1 MDINKYLDEQV
12 VFIMPNNIKK
22 QILKNVDKL
31 VNIKFYTKDE
41 IKRKLLFDY
50 DQKAIHYLALKY
62 NYKIDICKMYLNN
75 MYYVDDKKYES
86 DKLNNLVAM
95 KKDLLDKGL
104 LTLDNLFLK
113 NIKDKKVIVYG
124 YDYIDR
130 FFKKLLDKISLYT
143 DVEIIKKEKINS
155 PLKKVYEFNDIEE
168 EVSFVASSICKLI
181 DNGVDINNIK
191 LGNISND
198 YISLIDRIFNFYN
211 IPLCLNNNISIYST
225 EIGITF
231 LNLFSECNNLQ
242 ESLDKLLNLYN
253 INEVNNMNIYNK
265 LINIC
270 NKYIG
275 LDNIENILID
285 DLKNTFINDI
295 KLNNAV
301 EIIDLKDN
309 FTLSKKYVFILNFNQ
324 GSMPV
329 VYQDIDYISDDIKH
343 EIDIEVT
350 PLKNK
355 IEREVCRNIIEGLDN
370 VVITYK
376 LMSQGEEY
384 YPSSLITD
392 LNLEVIKGAK
402 RDLNISYSEY
412 YDKLLLSKKLDRF
425 SKYDELEDDTGILF
439 YNYQDINY
447 KIYDNQFK
455 GINNE
460 KLINYLKPNLK
471 LSYSSLND
479 YFECAFRYYV
489 NHIMKLKSKDEAF
502 YLTIGNLFHY
512 ILSIAF
518 TSDFDFDNEWSS
530 YLKGLELSSG
540 EEFLLVKLKRELKF
554 VIDVIR
560 KQKKL
565 STFNKEL
572 YEQKIYVNLPNKIDV
587 TFSGYI
593 DKIMYNDDTETK
605 VAIVDYKTGN
615 TEIKL
620 NNIMHGLNMQLP
632 CYLYLISNYKKFND
646 PVFVGFYLQE
656 ILHNEINYDPKKNY
670 EDRKANSLKL
680 SGYTI
685 DEENLIESFDQ
696 SYAESRLIKGLKLTK
711 NGFSAYSKLL
721 SRSRMKELIKIV
733 EEKINEASSN
743 ILNGK
748 FDVNPKRIDGKNISC
763 TYCPMRDLCYMRDNN
778 IVTLNTS
785 DNSKV
790 GGDISD

>member
-425 SKYDELEDDTGILF
+425 SKYE
-439 YNYQDINY
+439 
-447 KIYDNQFK
+447 
-455 GINNE
+455 
-460 KLINYLKPNLK
+460 
-471 LSYSSLND
+471 
-479 YFECAFRYYV
+479 
-489 NHIMKLKSKDEAF
+489 
-502 YLTIGNLFHY
+502 
-512 ILSIAF
+512 
-518 TSDFDFDNEWSS
+518 
-530 YLKGLELSSG
+530 
-540 EEFLLVKLKRELKF
+540 
-554 VIDVIR
+554 
-560 KQKKL
+560 
-565 STFNKEL
+565 
-572 YEQKIYVNLPNKIDV
+572 
-587 TFSGYI
+587 
-593 DKIMYNDDTETK
+593 
-605 VAIVDYKTGN
+605 
-615 TEIKL
+615 
-620 NNIMHGLNMQLP
+620 
-632 CYLYLISNYKKFND
+632 
-646 PVFVGFYLQE
+646 
-656 ILHNEINYDPKKNY
+656 
-670 EDRKANSLKL
+670 
-680 SGYTI
+680 
-685 DEENLIESFDQ
+685 
-696 SYAESRLIKGLKLTK
+696 
-711 NGFSAYSKLL
+711 
-721 SRSRMKELIKIV
+721 
-733 EEKINEASSN
+733 
-743 ILNGK
+743 
-748 FDVNPKRIDGKNISC
+748 
-763 TYCPMRDLCYMRDNN
+763 
-778 IVTLNTS
+778 
-785 DNSKV
+785 
-790 GGDISD
+790 

>member
-1 MDINKYLDEQV
+1 M
-12 VFIMPNNIKK
+12 
-22 QILKNVDKL
+22 
-31 VNIKFYTKDE
+31 
-41 IKRKLLFDY
+41 
-50 DQKAIHYLALKY
+50 
-62 NYKIDICKMYLNN
+62 
-75 MYYVDDKKYES
+75 
-86 DKLNNLVAM
+86 
-95 KKDLLDKGL
+95 
-104 LTLDNLFLK
+104 
-113 NIKDKKVIVYG
+113 
-124 YDYIDR
+124 
-130 FFKKLLDKISLYT
+130 
-143 DVEIIKKEKINS
+143 
-155 PLKKVYEFNDIEE
+155 YEFNDIEE

-748 FDVNPKRIDGKNISC
+748 FDVNPKRIDGKNVSC

>member
-748 FDVNPKRIDGKNISC
+748 FDVNPKRIDGKNVSC

>member
-329 VYQDIDYISDDIKH
+329 VYQDIDYIIDDIKH

-721 SRSRMKELIKIV
+721 SRSRMKELIKMV

-748 FDVNPKRIDGKNISC
+748 FDVNPKRIDGKNVSC

>member
-748 FDVNPKRIDGKNISC
+748 FDVNPKRIDGKNVSC

-778 IVTLNTS
+778 IVALNTS